1 VKSSKFLIEHQ
12 CPQCGAPA
20 TLEETD
26 HLFIC
31 GYCRVKSF
39 LQSRDFF
46 RYVLPHRAPKGKSLV
61 YLPYWRFK
69 GCLFSCVSGGIR
81 QKIVDV
87 SHQGVESRYFP
98 ISLGLRGQTL
108 KLRFMSPEEEGRF
121 LKPGLAYG
129 EVLELLERRLS
140 ASLPKPLFAQAF
152 IGETLSQIYSPFY
165 IEDTL
170 YDAVLNRPVSSAPAE
185 DLNGDALPGGRPTWQ
200 IQFLPAL
207 CPNCGWDLDGE
218 RDSLALNCKN
228 CNSIW
233 MAGKKG
239 FTKIR
244 FGALPENG
252 EGVMYLPFYR
262 LKAEVTGIGLDSYAD
277 LIQLANL
284 PKVVQEHW
292 KDRPFRFWSP
302 AFKVRPQDLLRFGR
316 NLTLSQPQTD
326 LISELPEGEIHPVTL
341 PVQEAVEG
349 LKINLASFM
358 KPQRVLFPKLQ
369 EIQIKARRFMLVYV
383 PFHKRGNELTQPAF
397 QLRLNKNLLAYAR
410 HL

>member
-185 DLNGDALPGGRPTWQ
+185 DLNGDALPGGRPTWHGKSSFCPPCARTAAGTWTASGIPWPSTARTAIPSGWQ
-200 IQFLPAL
+200 GRRASQRLGSVL
-207 CPNCGWDLDGE
+207 CRRTARGSCTCP
-218 RDSLALNCKN
+218 S
-228 CNSIW
+228 
-233 MAGKKG
+233 
-239 FTKIR
+239 
-244 FGALPENG
+244 
-252 EGVMYLPFYR
+252 
-262 LKAEVTGIGLDSYAD
+262 
-277 LIQLANL
+277 
-284 PKVVQEHW
+284 
-292 KDRPFRFWSP
+292 
-302 AFKVRPQDLLRFGR
+302 
-316 NLTLSQPQTD
+316 TD
-326 LISELPEGEIHPVTL
+326 
-341 PVQEAVEG
+341 
-349 LKINLASFM
+349 
-358 KPQRVLFPKLQ
+358 
-369 EIQIKARRFMLVYV
+369 
-383 PFHKRGNELTQPAF
+383 
-397 QLRLNKNLLAYAR
+397 
-410 HL
+410 